1 VDPREEDQ
9 TVEHGTTYSLPRFQ
23 RPIKSGGWAADMDPV
38 KEKVH

>member
-1 VDPREEDQ
+1 MHDVQAIE
-9 TVEHGTTYSLPRFQ
+9 TTDSLPRFQ